1 MNILAYDNKILT
13 LNGNAIIPPDSS
25 NIETQEKNI
34 TLTSNGT
41 TNVLP
46 DTGKFLSK
54 VGVAV
59 SVPSDA
65 KVEQEKTTTITSNG
79 TSQITPDS
87 GKTLSKVNITVAVP
101 SDAKVEQEKS
111 VTISKNGTSQIT
123 PDSGKTLSKVSVTV
137 AVPSDAKV
145 EQEKTATPST
155 SQVIIT
161 PDTGKTLSKVTVS
174 AIQTEEKTATTN
186 GTVTPSSGKFLTK
199 VTVNVPTGGSS
210 TGLDLTVIDYSNYSF
225 SDGIIVFSLMK
236 NGVTTKF
243 ENFLA
248 KIVSLDGT
256 KTYYFSAFLFANEY
270 YATIGSSGGVEM
282 AKAVH
287 YDATNGKY
295 TWNLADSGF
304 PSSFI
309 YEGNFELSFYSLEP
323 VQND

>member
-54 VGVAV
+54 VGVTV

-79 TSQITPDS
+79 TSQVTPDS

-101 SDAKVEQEKS
+101 SDAKVEQEK
-111 VTISKNGTSQIT
+111 
-123 PDSGKTLSKVSVTV
+123 
-137 AVPSDAKV
+137 
-145 EQEKTATPST
+145 TATPST
-155 SQVIIT
+155 SQVIVI

-174 AIQTEEKTATTN
+174 AIQTEEKTVTTN

-236 NGVTTKF
+236 NGVATKF

-256 KTYYFSAFLFANEY
+256 KIYYFSAFLFANEY
-270 YATIGSSGGVEM
+270 YATIGSSDGVGM

-304 PSSFI
+304 PQSFI